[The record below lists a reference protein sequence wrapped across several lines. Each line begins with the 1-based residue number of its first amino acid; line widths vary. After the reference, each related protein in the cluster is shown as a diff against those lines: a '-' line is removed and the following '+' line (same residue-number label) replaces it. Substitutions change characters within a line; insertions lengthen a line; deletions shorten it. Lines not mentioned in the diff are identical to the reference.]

1 MPTTTE
7 LLLANLHRVFG
18 ATTAAERH
26 LAAVEIYAPDVVFD
40 DPEGTVIGIELVEAK
55 AAELAESTP
64 AGFRFVEDGPVY
76 AGKDSGALAWA
87 LGPEGSAPAVRG
99 IDVVTVFEGKITS
112 LTTLI
117 ADAEPTA

>member
-7 LLLANLHRVFG
+7 LLIANLHEVFG
-18 ATTAAERH
+18 AADSEERH
-26 LAAVEIYAPDVVFD
+26 RAAVAIFAPDVVFA
-40 DPEGTVIGIELVEAK
+40 DPEGTVIGIEMVEAK
-55 AAELAESTP
+55 AAELADSTP

-87 LGPEGSAPAVRG
+87 LGPEGADPVVRG
-99 IDVVTVFEGKITS
+99 IDVVTVYEGRITS

-117 ADAEPTA
+117 ADAPPAD